1 MPLTKWF
8 GIRLTCALATALAFS
23 AACSAPAPSAAP
35 TTAPAAAAP
44 KPTTAPAA
52 AAAPTTAP
60 AAAAAPKPT
69 TAAKPSSTLYS
80 PATPEPGSDIPPA
93 TVKFGMRPYADNT
106 YFVIGMEK
114 GWFKDVGIT
123 IDPQPYGLKTTE
135 EQWVSLLLNRQVD
148 MNSATCSILLTS
160 YKTTDQLKC
169 TGLAV
174 TFYGQA
180 MLANPKLGLKTLK
193 DYVEGGM
200 SFNDAL
206 KAALTPLTGKTVYI
220 PPGVAAK
227 EFTETPFRLAGLDLP
242 KYVTQDDPQMLLLGK
257 SERLDFMHPAG
268 APIAQTMLDAGW
280 TPVYDSGQ
288 LLKYG
293 PGGVDSPLE
302 PMVSNN
308 GWAATADYINS
319 HQTTAMR
326 FASVVFRI
334 FDAVQ
339 KDSSLYA
346 VFTPYLNS
354 VAGTSLDGDG
364 VRRTVENLD
373 PFVTFDAQSKYF
385 LDKNHPE
392 YYGNSMGALIKSLES
407 SGTIRTGVT
416 ADELIWAAPMYL
428 EMLDYKNKSDAL
440 FKQAEG
446 KTLAADK
453 QQLLTKARQLY
464 EWFNFLDAYR
474 LATAAV
480 S

>member
-1 MPLTKWF
+1 
-8 GIRLTCALATALAFS
+8 
-23 AACSAPAPSAAP
+23 
-35 TTAPAAAAP
+35 
-44 KPTTAPAA
+44 
-52 AAAPTTAP
+52 
-60 AAAAAPKPT
+60 
-69 TAAKPSSTLYS
+69 
-80 PATPEPGSDIPPA
+80 
-93 TVKFGMRPYADNT
+93 MRPYADNT

-114 GWFKDVGIT
+114 GWFKDVGLT
-123 IDPQPYGLKTTE
+123 IDPEPYGLKTTE

-148 MNSATCSILLTS
+148 INSATCSILLTS

-180 MLANPKLGLKTLK
+180 MLANPKLGLKTVK
-193 DYVEGGM
+193 DFVEGGM
-200 SFNDAL
+200 SFTDAL
-206 KAALTPLTGKTVYI
+206 KAALTPLIGKTVYI
-220 PPGVAAK
+220 PPGLAAK
-227 EFTETPFRLAGLDLP
+227 EFTETPFRLAGLELP

-280 TPVYDSGQ
+280 TPIYDSGQ

-308 GWAATADYINS
+308 GWAATADYING
-319 HQTTAMR
+319 HQTTMMR
-326 FASVVFRI
+326 FSSVVFRI
-334 FDAVQ
+334 FDALQ
-339 KDSSLYA
+339 KDPSLYGTFA
-346 VFTPYLNS
+346 PYLNS

-373 PFVTFDAQSKYF
+373 PFVPFAAQSKYF
-385 LDKNHPE
+385 DDKNHPE
-392 YYGNSMGALIKSLES
+392 YYANSMGALIKSLEK

-416 ADELIWAAPMYL
+416 PDELIWAAPMYH
-428 EMLDYKNKSDAL
+428 EMVDYKNKTDQL

-446 KTLAADK
+446 KTLAAAK
-453 QQLLTKARQLY
+453 QPMLQKAHQFY
-464 EWFNFLDAYR
+464 DWFDFLDAYR